1 MARNI
6 EIKARAHQFDQ
17 LLARAA
23 ALASEPP
30 MIYRQQDFFYDV
42 PNGRLKLRQFDNNT
56 PAELIFYQRPD
67 QAGPKPSFY
76 VLTATADPD
85 GLRNTLTLA
94 YGAAGRVIKQRTLFM
109 VGQTR
114 LHLDRVKGLGD
125 YLEFEVVLAD
135 NETPEQGIAI
145 AEDLLEK
152 LHIDRQ
158 ELIDQAYVDLLNA
171 KGKHTRAD

>member
-6 EIKARAHQFDQ
+6 EIKARIDDFSAMYEKIGLMAEGLPDLIDQ
-17 LLARAA
+17 
-23 ALASEPP
+23 
-30 MIYRQQDFFYDV
+30 DDTFFIC
-42 PNGRLKLRQFDNNT
+42 PHGRLKLRTLAADRG
-56 PAELIFYQRPD
+56 ELIFYQRPD

-76 VLTATADPD
+76 VLTETADPD

>member
-6 EIKARAHQFDQ
+6 EIKARIDDFSAMYEKIGLMAEGLPDLIDQ
-17 LLARAA
+17 
-23 ALASEPP
+23 
-30 MIYRQQDFFYDV
+30 DDTFFV
-42 PNGRLKLRQFDNNT
+42 CPHGRLKLRTLAVDRG
-56 PAELIFYQRPD
+56 ELIFYQRPD

-109 VGQTR
+109 VGQAR